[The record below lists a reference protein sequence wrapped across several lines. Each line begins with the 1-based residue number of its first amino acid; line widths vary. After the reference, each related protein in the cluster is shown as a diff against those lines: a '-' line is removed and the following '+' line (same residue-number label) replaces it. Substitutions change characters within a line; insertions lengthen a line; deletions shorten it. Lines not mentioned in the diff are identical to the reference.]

1 MKKHELSSSI
11 SIKNKHSAI
20 LMPVVLLV
28 VDYAA
33 ILCAEMVSFH
43 LRNLLVPETT
53 LRLSWLSIHVI
64 IPFVY
69 IIFMQSHELYT
80 RRTQFWRIM
89 SEIFSVNL
97 YSIGLLVFVMYLAQ
111 TASQTSRLFVG
122 LLCIFAFTFLVIGRY
137 IIKKGT
143 KPRKGAASSNF
154 NHGCRKDGGLGV
166 GILAE
171 RRRFGI

>member
-69 IIFMQSHELYT
+69 IIFMQTHELYT
-80 RRTQFWRIM
+80 RRTQFWRI
-89 SEIFSVNL
+89 N
-97 YSIGLLVFVMYLAQ
+97 Q
-111 TASQTSRLFVG
+111 HLF
-122 LLCIFAFTFLVIGRY
+122 R
-137 IIKKGT
+137 
-143 KPRKGAASSNF
+143 
-154 NHGCRKDGGLGV
+154 H
-166 GILAE
+166 
-171 RRRFGI
+171 